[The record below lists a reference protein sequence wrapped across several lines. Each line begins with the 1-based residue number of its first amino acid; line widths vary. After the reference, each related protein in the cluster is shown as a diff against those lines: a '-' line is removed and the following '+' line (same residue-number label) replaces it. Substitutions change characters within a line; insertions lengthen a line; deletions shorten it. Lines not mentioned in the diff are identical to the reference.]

1 MRTHWPLYSIEL
13 IHLYGSCWFIS
24 YSNELFII
32 NSYGKTDLCFSE
44 RPVIIIKSVPRIWI
58 CDYSIVKAR
67 MLGLIIFF
75 DDFTGYPIYSRCFSS
90 GCLSQIQI
98 IPVSKYL
105 SHIFLHLL
113 LLLLLLSVRDLLVY
127 YHINLFNQC
136 IYYFYGFCIYFF
148 LSLKK

>member
-1 MRTHWPLYSIEL
+1 M
-13 IHLYGSCWFIS
+13 
-24 YSNELFII
+24 
-32 NSYGKTDLCFSE
+32 
-44 RPVIIIKSVPRIWI
+44 PRIWI

-148 LSLKK
+148 LSLKKEKKGIIVVILPLPSLMLHVVSWTFGWIDYFHPCTIFLWCFS